1 MRIAGTPETVSE
13 QQARRTIPVALPA
26 PAGLA
31 RFVARLSGDR
41 IYRRCLLGA
50 YALALLAGSAGGLMA
65 LQFPGFIVALWAVV
79 ATSVVAASIE
89 PQLPG
94 EFSAAQ
100 QRARDRYERVFA
112 LMLVPTTLLMVFRSG
127 MEAWLPLCISLAI
140 ALATRLLSGN
150 PQGHAFL
157 NGLLCLGVIP
167 ATTLWNPVPQ
177 QIARMACFFLALGA
191 AVLLVVLASKRGAGL
206 ASSAFLARVALLAWL
221 LATLGMI
228 HTNASPSNLP
238 LLLAAA
244 LLVVDL
250 LRLRDPRFVFVLAG
264 VLILQL
270 GSLAWTG
277 LDEPVLNE
285 IGKSGL
291 NSHLLILLLQPIAT
305 LAGATLL
312 AWAGFR
318 SYEASLLQLP
328 RSTYRIAPLCV
339 VPRLD
344 RAQDHPVKIDVL

>member
-1 MRIAGTPETVSE
+1 MRIAGTPGAVSE
-13 QQARRTIPVALPA
+13 QQARRTIPDALPT

-50 YALALLAGSAGGLMA
+50 HAVALIAGSAGGLMA
-65 LQFPGFIVALWAVV
+65 LQVPGFVVALWAVV
-79 ATSVVAASIE
+79 ATSVAAASIE
-89 PQLPG
+89 PQLSG
-94 EFSAAQ
+94 EISAAQ
-100 QRARDRYERVFA
+100 QQARDRYERVFA
-112 LMLVPTTLLMVFRSG
+112 VMLVPATLLMVFRSG
-127 MEAWLPLCISLAI
+127 MQAWLPLCISLAV
-140 ALATRLLSGN
+140 ALATRWLSGN
-150 PQGHAFL
+150 PQRHAFL

-167 ATTLWNPVPQ
+167 AATLWNPVPQ
-177 QIARMACFFLALGA
+177 QIARMAYFFLALGV
-191 AVLLVVLASKRGAGL
+191 AVLFAVLASKRGDGL
-206 ASSAFLARVALLAWL
+206 ASSAFLARVAVLAWL
-221 LATLGMI
+221 FATLGMI
-228 HTNASPSNLP
+228 HANAAPSNLP

-244 LLVVDL
+244 LLLMDF
-250 LRLRDPRFVFVLAG
+250 LRVRDPRFLYVLAG
-264 VLILQL
+264 VLILQM

-277 LDEPVLNE
+277 LDEPGMDGRFL
-285 IGKSGL
+285 GF
-291 NSHLLILLLQPIAT
+291 LLQPIAT

-344 RAQDHPVKIDVL
+344 RAQDHPVKIDVV